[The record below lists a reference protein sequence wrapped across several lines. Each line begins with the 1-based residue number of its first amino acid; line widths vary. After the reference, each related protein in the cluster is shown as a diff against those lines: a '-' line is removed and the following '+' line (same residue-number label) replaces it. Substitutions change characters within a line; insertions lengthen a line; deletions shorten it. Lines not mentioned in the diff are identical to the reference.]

1 MLGPFDVLARRATVM
16 VFLATGLVSAWFGYG
31 TLIPIDDTLVN
42 AHGELVGADFPVFY
56 AAGAAA
62 AARDTT
68 SLYDPVAFA
77 KLQESL
83 LGTPI
88 SGLPFLYPPTALFLW
103 APFGKLPYLHA
114 LWLWSAIM
122 VLAMAWCAWR
132 LAGHWIAAVF
142 AVVSPLTV
150 NAVAMGQNGVLLAI
164 FMSLGLISLQSR
176 PYRAG
181 GILGLLAIKP
191 HLAIALPV
199 CLAAGRHW
207 RAILG
212 AFFTVFVMSVA
223 AAIIFGID
231 NWIDFLNGLSPHS
244 GKFFAEDNR
253 YWARIPSVTVSISR
267 LAGSAEIGWIAQIAA
282 SVSAL
287 GAGIYVWRT
296 TDDRLLRVTALVM
309 ATLLVTPHVMDY
321 DVTILMLPI
330 SIGIG
335 EVIKGRKLPGLFGIG
350 FIFWCFYYLSTAS
363 KALGW
368 HPGPFIFAA
377 VLVYVIVLSRRT
389 RMAHTAESAVS

>member
-1 MLGPFDVLARRATVM
+1 MLARRAVVL

-150 NAVAMGQNGVLLAI
+150 NAVAMGQNGALLAI
-164 FMSLGLISLQSR
+164 FMSLGLISLKSS
-176 PYRAG
+176 PVRAG
-181 GILGLLAIKP
+181 GLLGLMAIKP
-191 HLAIALPV
+191 HLAIALPF

-212 AFFTVFVMSVA
+212 AVLTTLVLTIGTTLV
-223 AAIIFGID
+223 FGID
-231 NWIDFLNGLSPHS
+231 IWTDFLNGVGAHS
-244 GKFFAEDNR
+244 GGFFAKTNKH
-253 YWARIPSVTVSISR
+253 WARIPSVLVSVSR
-267 LAGSAEIGWIAQIAA
+267 LADSTAIGWIAQIVA
-282 SVSAL
+282 SVVAL
-287 GAGIYVWRT
+287 GASIFVWRT
-296 TDDRLLRVTALVM
+296 TDDRLLRVTALAL
-309 ATLLVTPHVMDY
+309 ATLLVTPKVMDY
-321 DVTILMLPI
+321 DLVILMLPI
-330 SIGIG
+330 SVGIG
-335 EVIKGRKLPGLFGIG
+335 EVIRGRKLPGLFGIG

-363 KALGW
+363 RALGW